1 MPLFRGAGGAV
12 FDIASPDPA
21 LIESGALVPV
31 GEPPPAAPEPTP
43 APRKRAPKQPPK
55 EA

>member
-1 MPLFRGAGGAV
+1 MPLFRGTGGAV

-21 LIESGALVPV
+21 QIESGALVPV
-31 GEPPPAAPEPTP
+31 DDAPAEQPAA
-43 APRKRAPKQPPK
+43 RKRAPKRTAE